1 MSEQHGGAVGRNSEI
16 ETYQDDVAH
25 LSKRKFEEGRK
36 KYGDSWT
43 DAEPEYLIRR
53 MEEEFY
59 EFRQAVE
66 HDRDEDGAL
75 EEVADMVN
83 FGLMFLAQHREIH
96 TETGDSM
103 DESVSGD
110 VRKWPHRYDTDTG
123 HGRIDSGGL
132 SADLPDEGEYDAAV
146 IGPSRGMVSLSA
158 CFEDGN
164 LKSYVAARL
173 SPEQAR
179 EMADSLEH
187 AADQTEDETA

>member
-1 MSEQHGGAVGRNSEI
+1 MTDTETGGDRHGGAVGRNSEI

-83 FGLMFLAQHREIH
+83 FGLMFLAQHRE
-96 TETGDSM
+96 
-103 DESVSGD
+103 
-110 VRKWPHRYDTDTG
+110 
-123 HGRIDSGGL
+123 
-132 SADLPDEGEYDAAV
+132 
-146 IGPSRGMVSLSA
+146 
-158 CFEDGN
+158 
-164 LKSYVAARL
+164 
-173 SPEQAR
+173 
-179 EMADSLEH
+179 MAGSLEH
-187 AADQTEDETA
+187 SADQAEDETA